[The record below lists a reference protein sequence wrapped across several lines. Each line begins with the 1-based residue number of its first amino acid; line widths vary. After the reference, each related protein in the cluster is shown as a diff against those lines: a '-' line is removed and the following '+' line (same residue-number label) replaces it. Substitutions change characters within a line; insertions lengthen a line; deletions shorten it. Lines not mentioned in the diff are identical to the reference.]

1 MSQNLEVILK
11 RQYGDQ
17 YGFGDN
23 IDSNL
28 LIMKNMDQKMLD
40 GLDASNIKSLVNH
53 FGNLDRQTRKIGA
66 QGFEKWSDDLAIK
79 ILQRLSGWAT

>member
-11 RQYGDQ
+11 RQHGDQ

-28 LIMKNMDQKMLD
+28 FTMKSMDQKMLD

-53 FGNLDRQTRKIGA
+53 FGNLDRKTRKIGA
-66 QGFEKWSDDLAIK
+66 QQFEKWSDDLAIK
-79 ILQRLSGWAT
+79 ILQSLSGWAT

>member
-40 GLDASNIKSLVNH
+40 GLDASNIK
-53 FGNLDRQTRKIGA
+53 
-66 QGFEKWSDDLAIK
+66 
-79 ILQRLSGWAT
+79 